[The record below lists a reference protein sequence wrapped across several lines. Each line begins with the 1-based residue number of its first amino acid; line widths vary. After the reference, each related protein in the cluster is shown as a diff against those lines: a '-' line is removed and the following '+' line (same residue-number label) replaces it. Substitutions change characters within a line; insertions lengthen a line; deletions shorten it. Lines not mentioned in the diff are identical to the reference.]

1 MEYVIGIGV
10 NPKKQGQAFGRKL
23 LTLVLK
29 VAEEKNQPCY
39 LETHGEKNVVIYEK
53 YGFKV
58 VSRDVLPGT
67 DIVQFGMLKR

>member
-29 VAEEKNQPCY
+29 VAEEKNN
-39 LETHGEKNVVIYEK
+39 LVT
-53 YGFKV
+53 
-58 VSRDVLPGT
+58 
-67 DIVQFGMLKR
+67 